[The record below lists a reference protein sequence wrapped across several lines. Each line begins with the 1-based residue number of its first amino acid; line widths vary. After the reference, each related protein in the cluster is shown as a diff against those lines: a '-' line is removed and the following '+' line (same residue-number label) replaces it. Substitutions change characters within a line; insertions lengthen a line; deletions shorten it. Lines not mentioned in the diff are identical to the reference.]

1 MHYLTAIMF
10 EFIHYANIVIIRKMK
25 EVGLLQYLQP
35 TIRYLFV
42 HNILYCMMFFNAAG
56 CHSKRKVIRN

>member
-10 EFIHYANIVIIRKMK
+10 EFIHYANTVIIRKMK

-42 HNILYCMMFFNAAG
+42 HNILHYMMLFKAAR
-56 CHSKRKVIRN
+56 CVTPRESY

>member
-10 EFIHYANIVIIRKMK
+10 EFIHYANTVIIRKMK
-25 EVGLLQYLQP
+25 EAGRLQYLQL

-42 HNILYCMMFFNAAG
+42 HNILCRMLFNAAG

>member
-10 EFIHYANIVIIRKMK
+10 EFIHYANTVIIRKMK

-42 HNILYCMMFFNAAG
+42 HNILRRMMLFNAAG